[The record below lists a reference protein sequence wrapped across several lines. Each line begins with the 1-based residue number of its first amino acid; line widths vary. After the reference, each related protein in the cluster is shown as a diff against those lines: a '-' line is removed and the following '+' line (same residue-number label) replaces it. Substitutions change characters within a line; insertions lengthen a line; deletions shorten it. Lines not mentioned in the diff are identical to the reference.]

1 MNRYFA
7 AKLAAPLANS
17 LGVRQP
23 VLDRAIEA
31 ALTLF
36 DAPAGYLQTDSLAA
50 ALAERSRPVIWLR
63 LGPEDHDP
71 ATFLLSL
78 IAGAQRLNPAI
89 GAATLEQMRR
99 QPGPAI
105 GWPIHFAALAREL
118 AEALPAAS
126 AIVLEHIHHLNG
138 QHLTLRLLGQCL
150 LPGLPANFTCILTT
164 QHHLPAAALLP
175 HTTHCGVNELRL
187 DAGAALD
194 LARRFTTDLPEKCI
208 RRATDLTQGGPGA
221 IVGLFAACDRLG
233 STLIQSM
240 VDHAS
245 NTEDLLTRLARACL
259 AVADTHSLRALSLA
273 LRLDYTHDDLVRAA
287 IGAGGLPVGP
297 WLQQLAEGWMRMRR
311 AWDTPLR
318 AVMRPG
324 IGLSRADLGRAAD
337 YLAGQGAT
345 ERAVPLYLEL
355 GDDARAAQMIAREAG
370 ALLDLGQW
378 QTLEEWLNR
387 LPKPA
392 LVAWPQL
399 VYTQGEIATAQGQ
412 TKAARRAF
420 ALAAERFTARH
431 EADGACLSLL
441 AESALA
447 AWSGDRAH
455 AQVQALTAS
464 LMAEAAGLNKHRS
477 WAIWQLGCLATANGD
492 LDSAILNFTRA
503 ATLAATSGDALLAD
517 SLRRGE
523 VLARQ
528 WRDAHRQREFHQQ
541 AYLVAGRAEL
551 VAAERLRQLLGS
563 PSESLG
569 ALLGAHGWSGTPLM
583 LKLPAPASQP
593 EPPATPVPTHL
604 WDGLLGW
611 LGLQRPKLKETEPE
625 RIDNVGGLI
634 SPEPTYTPTVM
645 NLATPLPA
653 ADEWLIVDA
662 ASVEASPPP
671 VEESA
676 TPYVNSD
683 EAALPQAE
691 AKTEPAPPR
700 RSPKPPPAEPTLAA
714 HLLGAFRVTVN
725 DRPIEKWPKGKGQ
738 AVFKYLL
745 THRDRPMPRD
755 VLTET
760 FWPEAE
766 PEAARNRINVAVH
779 SLRQAL
785 KSVTDV
791 TVIVYEAGAYGL
803 NPDLRLWLDVEEF
816 ERHVQGGRRL
826 EAQNQ
831 LGAAVAEYEVATSLY
846 QGDFLADDLYE
857 GWPVLTRE
865 RLRVAYLDTLDH
877 FSQICFSQEHYAEC
891 VTLCQ
896 LILTR
901 DRCREDAHCR
911 LMWCYSRQGQDHLA
925 LRQYQACQEALRAE
939 LDVAPAPATTQLF
952 ERIRQHKRI

>member
-1 MNRYFA
+1 M
-7 AKLAAPLANS
+7 
-17 LGVRQP
+17 GVRQP
-23 VLDRAIEA
+23 ALDRAIEA

-36 DAPAGYLQTDSLAA
+36 DAPAGYLQTDGLAA
-50 ALAERSRPVIWLR
+50 ELSEQGRPVIWLR

-78 IAGAQRLNPAI
+78 IASAQRLNPEV

-105 GWPIHFAALAREL
+105 GWPNHFAVLAREL
-118 AEALPAAS
+118 ADALPAS
-126 AIVLEHIHHLNG
+126 SVIVLEHIHHLND
-138 QHLTLRLLGQCL
+138 QHPTLGLLGHCL

-164 QHHLPAAALLP
+164 HHHLPAAALP
-175 HTTHCGVNELRL
+175 HITLCGVSELRL
-187 DAGAALD
+187 DARAALD

-208 RRATDLTQGGPGA
+208 RRAIDLTQGGPGA
-221 IVGLFAACDRLG
+221 IVGLYAACELLG

-259 AVADTHSLRALSLA
+259 GVADTHSRRALSLA
-273 LRLDYTHDDLVRAA
+273 LRLDYTHDDLFRAT
-287 IGAGGLPVGP
+287 IGAGGLSGGP

-311 AWDTPLR
+311 VWETPLR
-318 AVMRPG
+318 AVLRPG
-324 IGLSRADLGRAAD
+324 IGLGHADLGRAAD

-355 GDDARAAQMIAREAG
+355 GDDASAAQIIAREAG

-387 LPKPA
+387 LPKSA
-392 LVAWPQL
+392 LVAWPHL
-399 VYTQGEIATAQGQ
+399 LYTQGEIATAQGR

-431 EADGACLSLL
+431 EADAACLSLL

-464 LMAEAAGLNKHRS
+464 LMAEAAGLNEHKS
-477 WAIWQLGCLATANGD
+477 WAVWQLGCLATANGD
-492 LDSAILNFTRA
+492 LDGAILNFTRA
-503 ATLAATSGDALLAD
+503 ATLATTTGDVLLAEG
-517 SLRRGE
+517 LRQGE

-528 WRDAHRQREFHQQ
+528 WRDLRRQREFHQQ
-541 AYLVAGRAEL
+541 SYLVAERAERI
-551 VAAERLRQLLGS
+551 AAERLRQLLGS

-569 ALLGAHGWSGTPLM
+569 VVLGAHGWSGTPLM
-583 LKLPAPASQP
+583 LKLPAPASPP
-593 EPPATPVPTHL
+593 EPPAAPGLTHL

-611 LGLQRPKLKETEPE
+611 LGLRRPKLKDAESE
-625 RIDNVGGLI
+625 RIDNIGSLI
-634 SPEPTYTPTVM
+634 SPEPFFAPTVM
-645 NLATPLPA
+645 NLPTPLPA
-653 ADEWLIVDA
+653 ANDWLLVDA
-662 ASVEASPPP
+662 ASVEVLPPP
-671 VEESA
+671 VEEA
-676 TPYVNSD
+676 PTPYVNSD
-683 EAALPQAE
+683 EAAPPQDE
-691 AKTEPAPPR
+691 AKTKPAPPR
-700 RSPKPPPAEPTLAA
+700 RSPKQPPAAPVLAA
-714 HLLGAFRVTVN
+714 HLLGDFRVTVN

-745 THRDRPMPRD
+745 THRDRPTPRD

-760 FWPEAE
+760 FWPGAE

-791 TVIVYEAGAYGL
+791 AVIVYEAGAYGL
-803 NPDLRLWLDVEEF
+803 NPALRPWLDVEEF
-816 ERHVQGGRRL
+816 ERRVQAGRRL

-831 LGAAVAEYEVATSLY
+831 LRAAVAEYEIATSLY
-846 QGDFLADDLYE
+846 QDDFLADDLYE

-865 RLRVAYLDTLDH
+865 RLRVAYLDTVDR
-877 FSQICFSQEHYAEC
+877 FSQICFSQDNYAAC

-901 DRCREDAHCR
+901 DRCREDTHCR
-911 LMWCYSRQGQDHLA
+911 LMRCYSRQGQDHLA
-925 LRQYQACQEALRAE
+925 LRQYQSCVEALRAE
-939 LDVAPAPATTQLF
+939 LDVAPAPATKELF
-952 ERIRQHKRI
+952 EQIRQHKRV